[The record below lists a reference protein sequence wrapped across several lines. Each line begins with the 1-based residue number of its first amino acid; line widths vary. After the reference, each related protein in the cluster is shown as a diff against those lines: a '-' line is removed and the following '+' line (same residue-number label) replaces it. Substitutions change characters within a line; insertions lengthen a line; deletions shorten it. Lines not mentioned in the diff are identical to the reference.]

1 MRPDV
6 TKIDVPALPDRV
18 RCEAMDAADPLS
30 RFRDQFLIPEGMIYL
45 DGNSL
50 GAMPRAAPARAG
62 DVVTREWGADLI
74 KSWNSAGWFDLPVKL
89 GDKLASLIGADA
101 GEVLVCDST
110 SQNLFKV
117 LSVAVSMRPDRSV
130 LILEGSNFPTN
141 NYIAQGVAAATG
153 GRVQVRFCEKGEI
166 LAAIDEHTVAVA
178 ITHVHFK
185 TGHIHDMAAIS
196 ARAHELGALAIWDLC
211 HSAGA
216 MPVDLNGCEVDFAV
230 GCTYKYLNGGPGSPA
245 FLFAAK
251 RHQGMGVQPVTGWW
265 GHAAPFAF
273 DRDYRPQSD
282 IRQFLIG
289 TQPIVSMSLVETGL
303 DIHLAADM
311 NEIRAKSMAL
321 TDLFVRLVE
330 ARCGSYGFKL
340 DSPRLAEDRGSQV
353 SFAHVDGYP
362 IMRALIAAGV
372 VGDFRAPDTVRF
384 GFAPL
389 YVRYID
395 IWDAV
400 ERLVKI
406 MDEDVWKRPEFYELE
421 AVT

>member
-1 MRPDV
+1 MTLD
-6 TKIDVPALPDRV
+6 THSLDRAA
-18 RCEAMDAADPLS
+18 CEAMDAADVLAPLRE
-30 RFRDQFLIPEGMIYL
+30 RFVLPDGMIYL

-50 GAMPRAAPARAG
+50 GAMPRDAAARAQ
-62 DVVTREWGADLI
+62 DVVTREWGVDLI
-74 KSWNSAGWFDLPVKL
+74 KSWNSAGWFDLPVRL
-89 GDKLASLIGADA
+89 GDKLAPLIGAGE
-101 GEVLVCDST
+101 GEVVVCDST

-117 LSVAVSMRPDRSV
+117 LSAAVAMRPDRRV

-153 GRVQVRFCEKGEI
+153 GRVEVRLCEKDEIADAIGEDTI
-166 LAAIDEHTVAVA
+166 AVA

-185 TGHIHDMAAIS
+185 SGHVHDMAAIT
-196 ARAHELGALAIWDLC
+196 ARAQAAGALAIWDLC

-216 MPVDLNGCEVDFAV
+216 MPVDLNGAGADFAV

-251 RHQGMGVQPVTGWW
+251 RHQGQARQPVTGWW

-273 DRDYRPQSD
+273 EPGYRPQGD

-289 TQPIVSMSLVETGL
+289 TQPILSMALVEVGL
-303 DIHLAADM
+303 DIHLSADM
-311 NEIRAKSMAL
+311 EAIRAKSMAL

-330 ARCGSYGFKL
+330 QRCAGHGFTL
-340 DSPRLAEDRGSQV
+340 ASPRDAAARGSQV
-353 SFAHVDGYP
+353 SFAHADGYP

-372 VGDFRAPDTVRF
+372 IGDFRAPDTVRF
-384 GFAPL
+384 GFTPL
-389 YVRYID
+389 YVRYAD
-395 IWDAV
+395 VWDAV
-400 ERLVKI
+400 DRLAAI
-406 MDEDVWKRPEFYELE
+406 MDDGIWKLPEHQVRD